1 MWSRFKALPWIVTAG
16 MVLVAVVLA
25 LQSGKV
31 IRLQKRS
38 EKKNEQAIDLK
49 NSQVSIHILQGKKLA
64 ESAQKDKDK
73 IVEVKKN
80 MEGNL
85 ALMGKNSE
93 TIDDIANRFNS
104 KRVRK

>member
-1 MWSRFKALPWIVTAG
+1 MWSKFKALPWIATAG
-16 MVLVAVVLA
+16 MVAVAIVLA

-31 IRLQKRS
+31 IRLQKRA
-38 EKKNEQAIDLK
+38 KKKDKHAVSLK
-49 NSQVSIHILQGKKLA
+49 NTEVSTYIHKGKKLA
-64 ESAQKDKDK
+64 ESAQLDKD
-73 IVEVKKN
+73 EAVKVHER
-80 MEGNL
+80 MEANL